1 MPSAARADVMRLLE
15 MLKIGVQA
23 PRLGIRPERF
33 LGTIFVSAILLM
45 LIVAPVAC
53 LLGEGLSADIG
64 GSRRLTLDFVEQL
77 VTQPIYWKAF
87 LNTVAISAIAALV
100 AVVLG
105 VLLGWLFGR
114 TGDAFRWLERLATL
128 PIFIPPFVGAV
139 AWTLLAAPGIGLI
152 NVALAKLGLPG
163 FLDIYTY
170 SGMGWVIGVYLSP
183 YVMMMVA
190 SALRS
195 MDPSLEEAARV
206 SGLSA
211 RCTAFN
217 ITLPLV
223 MPAILSG
230 AVLSFSISIGLFGT
244 PVVLGWSKQI
254 LLITSRIWISYQAV
268 PPAYGQMSVLA
279 IFLIA
284 LAGVA
289 TLVQTLLIG
298 NRSYTTVTG
307 KGFQP
312 RTVELGRWRPVFV
325 AFMWLYIIVSV
336 LAPLGVLVGAMF
348 STYTWSGKF
357 TFDNVGNIL
366 DSDDTWNT
374 LWNSLVLSV
383 SAATLALT
391 LGFSVAWLT
400 TRTRL
405 WGRRFVEALVLLPVS
420 IPGIAFGVG
429 VAVFWLHIPINV
441 YGTMWIMTFA
451 LVGRFTSYAVKP
463 LTSALMQIH
472 PELEESARVS
482 GCGWMGTFFRIT
494 LPLLRGSAISSWTLL
509 LSIFLTELS
518 MIVLLYTADTR
529 TFSILSFETW
539 NNGDFS
545 TLAGLSILQ
554 LMAGGSLMLVVRWL
568 FERHVAE
575 PAAA

>member
-1 MPSAARADVMRLLE
+1 MP
-15 MLKIGVQA
+15 KTGVQA
-23 PRLGIRPERF
+23 LHLSNRPLRL
-33 LGTIFVSAILLM
+33 LGTILILVILLL
-45 LIVAPVAC
+45 LIVAPVAS
-53 LLGEGLSADIG
+53 LLRDGFSEDIQ
-64 GSRRLTLDFVEQL
+64 GSRRLTLNFVEQV
-77 VTQPIYWKAF
+77 VTQAIYWRAF
-87 LNTVAISAIAALV
+87 FNTIVISAIATLV
-100 AVVLG
+100 AVMFG
-105 VLLGWLFGR
+105 VLLGWIFGR
-114 TGDAFRWLERLATL
+114 TGDTFRWLERLATL

-139 AWTLLAAPGIGLI
+139 AWTLLAAPRIGLI
-152 NVALAKLGLPG
+152 NVALAKVKIPG

-195 MDPSLEEAARV
+195 MDPNLEEAARV

-211 RCTAFN
+211 KRTAFS

-223 MPAILSG
+223 VPAILSG

-244 PVVLGWSKQI
+244 PIVLGWSKQI
-254 LLITSRIWISYQAV
+254 LLITSRIWIACQAV
-268 PPAYGQMSVLA
+268 PPAYGQMAVLA
-279 IFLIA
+279 IFLIVMS
-284 LAGVA
+284 GIA
-289 TLVQTLLIG
+289 TLVQMLVIG
-298 NRSYTTVTG
+298 KKGYATVTG

-336 LAPLGVLVGAMF
+336 FAPLGVLVGAMF

-357 TFDNVGNIL
+357 AFDNVENIL
-366 DSDDTWNT
+366 SSNDTWNT
-374 LWNSLVLSV
+374 LWNSLILSV
-383 SAATLALT
+383 TAATLALA
-391 LGFSVAWLT
+391 LGFSVAWMT
-400 TRTRL
+400 TRTRIR
-405 WGRRFVEALVLLPVS
+405 GRRFIEALVLLPVS

-429 VAVFWLHIPINV
+429 VAEFWLHIPIDV
-441 YGTMWIMTFA
+441 YGTMWIMAFA

-463 LTSALMQIH
+463 LTSALMQVH

-482 GCGWMGTFFRIT
+482 GCNWIGTFFRIT

-518 MIVLLYTADTR
+518 MVILLYTADTR

-554 LMAGGSLMLVVRWL
+554 LIVGGSLMLVVRRL
-568 FERHVAE
+568 FERQVAE